1 MVNSCEPVI
10 DLVRQLLAEIE
21 SAPGLVEDET
31 IPTTWTTQVAT
42 VIYGQSQMSD
52 LCWRLVGPLVEL
64 QVGTLVLIAVTV
76 GAVCYT
82 GLQMC
87 PHIACQQF
95 IHGLDLQVA
104 DALW

>member
-1 MVNSCEPVI
+1 MSIDVTGERIAIRSYVYPDVMVNSCEPVI

-31 IPTTWTTQVAT
+31 ISTTWTTQVAT

-64 QVGTLVLIAVTV
+64 
-76 GAVCYT
+76 
-82 GLQMC
+82 
-87 PHIACQQF
+87 
-95 IHGLDLQVA
+95 
-104 DALW
+104 